1 MKQIIYELKSQPVVS
16 GVSIIGTALAI
27 FLIMVVVMLQQVKVV
42 PFAPESARDRML
54 HWRGMSIHYVDG
66 DNNESNAYLSYGAF
80 ESLLLPLKI
89 PENVTAY
96 SGNTEAMSA
105 NTPNERMY
113 QFDVQQT
120 DHRFFDV
127 FNLHF
132 INGAPY
138 TEADFESG
146 LPKAVITRSVARDL
160 FGTTD
165 AAGREFLLNT
175 APYTVAGVV
184 DEVSTL
190 ADHAYGQIWIPFTST
205 GLQENTWNSELG
217 MLNATILA
225 RSASDF
231 DAIRDEISR
240 VGEALNSQLRESKR
254 MEIIWRN
261 RPYTQEKD
269 AVAHWV
275 NMEPDLEKDRKDRM
289 IVFLILLIVPAINL
303 SAMTQ
308 SRMRRRMEEI
318 AVRRAYGASAW
329 RIISSLLGE
338 NLVTTLI
345 AGAVGLALCI
355 VFALLCGPM
364 LFSTMMTTS
373 TIAPKVGMDVLLHWS
388 TFAWAI
394 GFCFVINLLCSGLP
408 AWRASRQSIVNS
420 LFGSTH

>member
-1 MKQIIYELKSQPVVS
+1 MKQILYELKAQPVIS
-16 GVSIIGTALAI
+16 SVSIIGTALAI

-54 HWRGMSIHYVDG
+54 HWRCMSVQEVGTD
-66 DNNESNAYLSYGAF
+66 DSSNGPISYKAVEELMLS
-80 ESLLLPLKI
+80 LDT

-96 SGNTEAMSA
+96 SVNTETMSS
-105 NTPNERMY
+105 NVPNERMHQY
-113 QFDVQQT
+113 DVRQT

-127 FNLHF
+127 FDFKF
-132 INGAPY
+132 INGAKY
-138 TEADFESG
+138 TDADFESG

-165 AAGREFLLNT
+165 AAGREFFLNT
-175 APYTVAGVV
+175 APYTVVGVV
-184 DEVSTL
+184 EDVSTL

-205 GLQENTWNSELG
+205 GLQDNIWLYGTMG
-217 MLNATILA
+217 MLSATILA
-225 RSASDF
+225 RSSSDF
-231 DAIRDEISR
+231 DAIRDEIAR
-240 VGEALNSQLRESKR
+240 VGEAFNSQMRSTYNH
-254 MEIIWRN
+254 EIIWRN

-269 AVAHWV
+269 AVGKWA
-275 NMEPDLEKDRKDRM
+275 NIEPDLEKDRKNRM

-318 AVRRAYGASAW
+318 AVRRAYGASTW

-345 AGAVGLALCI
+345 AGAIGLALCI
-355 VFALLCGPM
+355 VFAWLCGPM
-364 LFSTMMTTS
+364 LFSTMTSS
-373 TIAPKVGMDVLLHWS
+373 TIAPRVGMDVLLHWT